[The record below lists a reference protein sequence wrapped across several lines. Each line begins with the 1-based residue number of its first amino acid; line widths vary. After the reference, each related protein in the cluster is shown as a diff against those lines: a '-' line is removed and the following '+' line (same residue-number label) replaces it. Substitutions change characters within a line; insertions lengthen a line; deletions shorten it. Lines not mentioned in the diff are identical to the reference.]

1 MLLLWFVVVIGC
13 SASLTDSLA
22 LFSVKLYFLLTAER
36 NTFLTV
42 FKRCE
47 IFNAAFQSPMFGF
60 VSSLYQV
67 MIATVL
73 ILSTVY
79 FGPNK

>member
-47 IFNAAFQSPMFGF
+47 IFNAAFQSPMFDF